1 MLIDRLVR
9 PAVAR
14 LAVVLVVLATGLQT
28 PVPAQAARLGA
39 VSVQSERGQPLRA
52 EVEIEDAT
60 SETLAAEPAIVS
72 PETYR
77 DLGLTFPAPL
87 RGARVTM
94 ERRDADGRPVIRIVG
109 RAPTEGPELIVV
121 MSLSTPAGRH
131 LRSYRLDL
139 DASAAPGPARAAVPP
154 PPPAA
159 DTAASSTEPPLPTTR
174 LAPQPLT
181 PEPARMVPP
190 RDVPRV
196 EALPSAP
203 AVVALPSTAA
213 PSPSSASVAPPARG
227 ASAPGPLP
235 ATASAPASASASP
248 ATAATATAATASP
261 ITTPSITTR
270 PVESQA
276 AEPATLTIARGDTA
290 VSIANRV
297 RPADVTEAQAAMAL
311 YRNNPSAFDG
321 SVSRPRPGATV
332 RLPSP
337 EQMRA
342 LPAPMAEQA
351 LRGQGASRA
360 AAARAAAPAP
370 APARI
375 AVAERGDHLQLSAGG
390 TGRGKQADARGG
402 AANREVAFE
411 AAMTEAR
418 SRITQLESIVD
429 GLKRLIDERDK
440 QIAAMS
446 SELRGAGVAVA
457 PASTPIGEMPVP
469 SAAGPSKPSPVAGA
483 SSAVAPP
490 APPPAPMASAA
501 PASDA
506 APPLGAAA
514 ATMLPA
520 PTRRLPAPIPE
531 PEPDPWYMDPMVL
544 GGAGVGVLLLVLLAA
559 RMRGGK
565 GRTRRNKG
573 AGRFAAAR

>member
-1 MLIDRLVR
+1 MPIDRLVR

-14 LAVVLVVLATGLQT
+14 LAVVLVVLAAGLQT

-159 DTAASSTEPPLPTTR
+159 DAAASSAEPPLPTTR

-203 AVVALPSTAA
+203 AAVALPSTAA
-213 PSPSSASVAPPARG
+213 PSPSSSAPPAPSVPPSARG

-235 ATASAPASASASP
+235 ATLSPPAS
-248 ATAATATAATASP
+248 AATASP

-270 PVESQA
+270 PVDSQA

-290 VSIANRV
+290 ASIANRV

-311 YRNNPSAFDG
+311 YRNNPSAFAG
-321 SVSRPRPGATV
+321 SVSRPRPGATL
-332 RLPSP
+332 RIPSP

-351 LRGQGASRA
+351 LRGQGASRT
-360 AAARAAAPAP
+360 AAAPAGTSAP

-402 AANREVAFE
+402 SAANREVAFE

-429 GLKRLIDERDK
+429 GLKRLIAEREK

-446 SELRGAGVAVA
+446 SELRAAGVAVA
-457 PASTPIGEMPVP
+457 PASTPVGEMPVP
-469 SAAGPSKPSPVAGA
+469 SAAGPSMPSPVAGA
-483 SSAVAPP
+483 SSAAAPLAPP
-490 APPPAPMASAA
+490 TAQPPAPMAPAA

-565 GRTRRNKG
+565 GRTRRGKG
-573 AGRFAAAR
+573 TGRFAAAR

>member
-1 MLIDRLVR
+1 MSIDRLVR

-14 LAVVLVVLATGLQT
+14 LAVVLVVLAAGLQT
-28 PVPAQAARLGA
+28 PVPAHAARLGA

-60 SETLAAEPAIVS
+60 GETLAAEPAIVS

-109 RAPTEGPELIVV
+109 RTPTEGPELIVV

-154 PPPAA
+154 APPAA
-159 DTAASSTEPPLPTTR
+159 DSAAASAEPALPTAR
-174 LAPQPLT
+174 LAPQVVT

-203 AVVALPSTAA
+203 VPIALPSTGTPSA
-213 PSPSSASVAPPARG
+213 PPASVASPARG

-235 ATASAPASASASP
+235 AAASAPASASASASASP
-248 ATAATATAATASP
+248 SASASAATASP
-261 ITTPSITTR
+261 VTVPSITSR
-270 PVESQA
+270 PVETQG

-290 VSIANRV
+290 ASIANRV

-321 SVSRPRPGATV
+321 SVARPRPGATL
-332 RLPSP
+332 RIPSP

-342 LPAPMAEQA
+342 LPAPLAEQA
-351 LRGQGASRA
+351 LRGRGASRA
-360 AAARAAAPAP
+360 AAAPAAAPAQVV
-370 APARI
+370 
-375 AVAERGDHLQLSAGG
+375 AVERGDRLQLSAGG

-402 AANREVAFE
+402 GAENREVAFE

-440 QIAAMS
+440 QIAALS
-446 SELRGAGVAVA
+446 SELRVAGVAVA
-457 PASTPIGEMPVP
+457 PASTRVGEMPVP
-469 SAAGPSKPSPVAGA
+469 AAA
-483 SSAVAPP
+483 
-490 APPPAPMASAA
+490 APMASAA

-506 APPLGAAA
+506 TPPLGAAA

-531 PEPDPWYMDPMVL
+531 PEPEPDPWYMDPMVL
-544 GGAGVGVLLLVLLAA
+544 GGVGVGVLLLVLLAA
-559 RMRGGK
+559 RRRGGK
-565 GRTRRNKG
+565 GRARRGKG
-573 AGRFAAAR
+573 TGRFAAAR

>member
-1 MLIDRLVR
+1 MPIDRLVR

-14 LAVVLVVLATGLQT
+14 LAGVLVVLAVGLQT

-39 VSVQSERGQPLRA
+39 MSVQLERGQPLRA

-94 ERRDADGRPVIRIVG
+94 ERREADGRPVIRIVG
-109 RAPTEGPELIVV
+109 RTPTEAPELIVV

-154 PPPAA
+154 PPAPVADSAA
-159 DTAASSTEPPLPTTR
+159 AAAEPPLPTTR
-174 LAPQPLT
+174 LAPQPMT

-203 AVVALPSTAA
+203 AVVALPSTAE
-213 PSPSSASVAPPARG
+213 PSPSPAQPPSAPSVPPSARG

-235 ATASAPASASASP
+235 ATLSPPAA
-248 ATAATATAATASP
+248 AATASP

-290 VSIANRV
+290 ASIANRV

-332 RLPSP
+332 RIPSP

-342 LPAPMAEQA
+342 LPAPIAEQA
-351 LRGQGASRA
+351 LRGQGASLA
-360 AAARAAAPAP
+360 AAAPAGTS

-402 AANREVAFE
+402 SAANRAIAYD
-411 AAMTEAR
+411 AAMAEAR

-440 QIAAMS
+440 QIAALS
-446 SELRGAGVAVA
+446 SELRAAGVAVA
-457 PASTPIGEMPVP
+457 PASTPVGEMPVP
-469 SAAGPSKPSPVAGA
+469 SAAGPSMPSPVAGA
-483 SSAVAPP
+483 PSAAAPP
-490 APPPAPMASAA
+490 VPPTAQPPAPMASAA

-565 GRTRRNKG
+565 GKGKARRGKG
-573 AGRFAAAR
+573 SGRFAAAR